1 MNDAAQKPL
10 KPSSLIAVMSEPSV
24 EETERAILALVWAA
38 RATLSDIERTISG
51 RSFHDETLL
60 NQKLKSVA
68 DGLNG
73 VAGLLRELGDTV
85 EASACEL
92 ASAAATA
99 AFWHGAVY
107 VGAANRTRQSSTA
120 GIAVAERLEHR
131 NLVIWGKST
140 EAAREECHRALAALC
155 DAFPNAFDHLDP
167 ET

>member
-1 MNDAAQKPL
+1 MNDTAQKPL
-10 KPSSLIAVMSEPSV
+10 KPSSLIAVMSEPTV

-38 RATLSDIERTISG
+38 RATLSDVERAISG
-51 RSFHDETLL
+51 RSFHDEVLL
-60 NQKLKSVA
+60 NQKIRSVG

-73 VAGLLRELGDTV
+73 VAGLLRELDHPI

-99 AFWHGAVY
+99 AYWHGAIY
-107 VGAANRTRQSSTA
+107 SGAAGRTQQVSNA
-120 GIAVAERLEHR
+120 YLAVAERLEHR
-131 NLVIWGKST
+131 NLVLWGKAV